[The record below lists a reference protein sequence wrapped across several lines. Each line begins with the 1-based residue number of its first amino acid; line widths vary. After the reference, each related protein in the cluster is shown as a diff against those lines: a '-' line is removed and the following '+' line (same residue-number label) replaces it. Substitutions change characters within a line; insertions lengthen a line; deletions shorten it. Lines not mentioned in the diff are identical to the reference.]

1 MEYTKVDK
9 KNLRFLFNSP
19 RGHLYFRRIGK
30 GSAYHQC
37 DGWDYQE
44 LYVQLVSNKMELIWI
59 EGSGRG
65 LNVEV
70 EDV

>member
-19 RGHLYFRRIGK
+19 RGHLYFRRTGK

-37 DGWDYQE
+37 DGWDSMYNS
-44 LYVQLVSNKMELIWI
+44 YLIKWNL
-59 EGSGRG
+59 SGLKVPAADLTWR
-65 LNVEV
+65 
-70 EDV
+70 